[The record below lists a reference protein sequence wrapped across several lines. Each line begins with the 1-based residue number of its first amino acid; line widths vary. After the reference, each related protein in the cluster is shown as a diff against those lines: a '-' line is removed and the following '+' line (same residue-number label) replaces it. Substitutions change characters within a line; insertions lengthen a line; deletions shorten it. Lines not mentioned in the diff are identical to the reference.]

1 VSEMEP
7 HYRRQAFPG
16 DPGLPGQQS
25 RPAPVLPARGRE
37 FDDGEGEDLGWPQVT
52 DWLKRHQ
59 VFLIGLG
66 LILIDLIW
74 KSTFLHHFYFRQ
86 DDFHFT
92 ELALQYGLTWKYLGY
107 VGSGHLH
114 PGVLLLVWILA
125 KTAPYNWAAATWMTL
140 LLVAIASL
148 ACLRMLLT
156 LLGNRLAALIP
167 LTLFLVTPL
176 TFPDDSW
183 WTSALESLPL
193 QITIFLAVTS
203 QVHYVR
209 SGRYRHA
216 VAAAFWL
223 VVGLAF
229 FEKAIVIPVL
239 LFAVTAGFLIDAR
252 IITSIRVSLGRYW
265 RAWALYAIIVAGYLA
280 VLLPALQHSTV
291 KPKGT
296 SLATT
301 ATFSWSLIRQSLLPG
316 LLGGPWGWSQWT
328 NAAVGYSEPTS
339 SWVWLSVFATGAII
353 VLSIV
358 VRGRAWRAWATLAIW
373 VLLADIVPVL
383 LGRLATAGSSN
394 LLGLDTR
401 YVADAAPVA
410 ALCVGLAF
418 WPVVRHDGRAS
429 AAEPARRTPDSFA
442 APAWQVTGV
451 VLTAAV
457 LLGSLL
463 SVSRYEKATALYNY
477 VGKIYLARVK
487 SQLADVRQDTVIVDL
502 PMPQIIEWNIF
513 YGNYANQSRALAP
526 FESQTT
532 MRHVRW
538 EAHFDGTIDRL
549 MKFDRDGVLRFANV
563 HGVRA
568 GAPAGKCASVRKGVA
583 TLRFTR
589 PSSPFTYILRI
600 GYLAEAPDAGHSV
613 TIRYGST
620 KLSLTPQVGLNSAYF
635 SVNGSAAKVTITMPK
650 STMPKPGGFCIG
662 DVEAGILT
670 TARS

>member
-1 VSEMEP
+1 VSEIEP
-7 HYRRQAFPG
+7 HYPRHAIPRNPAVS
-16 DPGLPGQQS
+16 GQQS
-25 RPAPVLPARGRE
+25 RPAPVLPAPGRVP
-37 FDDGEGEDLGWPQVT
+37 DDGEGEVIGWPQVT

-59 VFLIGLG
+59 VVLIGLG

-74 KSTFLHHFYFRQ
+74 KSTFLRHFYFRQ

-92 ELALQYGLTWKYLGY
+92 ELALQDGLTGKYLGY

-125 KTAPYNWAAATWMTL
+125 KTAPYNWAAATWMSL

-148 ACLRMLLT
+148 TCLRMLVT
-156 LLGNRLAALIP
+156 LLGNRLAVLIP

-183 WTSALESLPL
+183 WSSAVESLPL

-209 SGRYRHA
+209 TGRYRHA

-229 FEKAIVIPVL
+229 FEKAIVIPVV
-239 LFAVTAGFLIDAR
+239 LFAVTTGFLIDAR
-252 IITSIRVSLGRYW
+252 IMTSIRLSLREYW
-265 RAWALYAIIVAGYLA
+265 RAWALYALIVFAYLA

-291 KPKGT
+291 KPKAT

-301 ATFSWSLIRQSLLPG
+301 VTFSWSLIRQSLLPG
-316 LLGGPWGWSQWT
+316 LLGGPWGWSQWPNT
-328 NAAVGYSEPTS
+328 AVAYSQPTS
-339 SWVWLSVFATGAII
+339 SRVWLSVFATGAII

-358 VRGRAWRAWATLAIW
+358 VRGRAWRAWATLATW
-373 VLLADIVPVL
+373 VILADIAPLL
-383 LGRLATAGSSN
+383 LGRLATAGFSQI
-394 LLGLDTR
+394 LGLDTR

-410 ALCVGLAF
+410 VLCVGLAF
-418 WPVVRHDGRAS
+418 WPVVRPEGGGS
-429 AAEPARRTPDSFA
+429 QAEPSRRTTDFFA
-442 APAWQVTGV
+442 GAAWQVTGV
-451 VLTAAV
+451 VLAAAV
-457 LLGSLL
+457 VLGSLW
-463 SVSRYEKATALYNY
+463 SVNRYEKATALYNY

-487 SQLADVRQDTVIVDL
+487 SQLADVQQDTVIMNG
-502 PMPQIIEWNIF
+502 PMPPIIEWNIF

-532 MRHVRW
+532 MKHVRW
-538 EAHFDGTIDRL
+538 ETRFDGTIDRL
-549 MKFDRDGVLRFANV
+549 RMFDSYGVLRKANV

-568 GAPAGKCASVRKGVA
+568 VAPAGTGCAPVRGGVA
-583 TLRFTR
+583 TMRFPR
-589 PSSPFTYILRI
+589 PSAPTTGILRI
-600 GYLAEAPDAGHSV
+600 GYLAGPDPGGTV

-620 KLSLTPQVGLNSAYF
+620 TLSLTPQKRLNSAYF
-635 SVNGSAAKVTITMPK
+635 SVSGSATEVTITMPK
-650 STMPKPGGFCIG
+650 SGGICVG
-662 DVEAGILT
+662 DVEAGNLT
-670 TARS
+670 TASS

>member
-1 VSEMEP
+1 MNEMGRHASGRSIPRDPAVS
-7 HYRRQAFPG
+7 
-16 DPGLPGQQS
+16 GQH
-25 RPAPVLPARGRE
+25 RPSARVLPSPGRAL
-37 FDDGEGEDLGWPQVT
+37 DDGEGEVLGWPQVT

-59 VFLIGLG
+59 VLLIGLG
-66 LILIDLIW
+66 LILLELIW
-74 KSTFLHHFYFRQ
+74 KSGFLHHFYFRQ

-92 ELALQYGLTWKYLGY
+92 ELAQQYGLTWKYLGY

-125 KTAPYNWAAATWMTL
+125 KAAPYNWAAATWMSL
-140 LLVAIASL
+140 LLIAMASV

-156 LLGNRLAALIP
+156 LLGNRPAVLIP

-183 WTSALESLPL
+183 WTSAIESLPL

-209 SGRYRHA
+209 SGRFQHA
-216 VAAAFWL
+216 VAAACWL

-239 LFAVTAGFLIDAR
+239 LFALTAGFLIDDQ
-252 IITSIRVSLGRYW
+252 IVTSIRVSLGRYW
-265 RAWALYAIIVAGYLA
+265 RAWALYALIVGAYLA

-291 KPKGT
+291 KPKAT
-296 SLATT
+296 SLATML
-301 ATFSWSLIRQSLLPG
+301 TFSWSLTRQSLLPG

-328 NAAVGYSEPTS
+328 NAAVAYSEPTS
-339 SWVWLSVFATGAII
+339 SHVFLSVIAAGAII

-358 VRGRAWRAWATLAIW
+358 VRNRAWRAWAILAIW
-373 VLLADIVPVL
+373 VFLADIVPLL
-383 LGRLATAGSSN
+383 LGRLATAGFSQI
-394 LLGLDTR
+394 LGLDTR

-418 WPVVRHDGRAS
+418 WPVVHQDGRAS
-429 AAEPARRTPDSFA
+429 QAETARRMPNSFA
-442 APAWQVTGV
+442 GPAWRVTGV

-457 LLGSLL
+457 VLGSFW

-487 SQLADVRQDTVIVDL
+487 SQLADVQQDTVIADR
-502 PMPQIIEWNIF
+502 PMPPILEWNIF
-513 YGNYANQSRALAP
+513 YGNYSNQSRALVP

-532 MRHVRW
+532 IKHVRW
-538 EAHFDGTIDRL
+538 ETHFDGTIDRL
-549 MKFDRDGVLRFANV
+549 MMFDSYGVLRKANV

-568 GAPAGKCASVRKGVA
+568 EAPPALSCAPTRNGVA
-583 TLRFTR
+583 TLRFPKQSAPT
-589 PSSPFTYILRI
+589 TGILRI
-600 GYLAEAPDAGHSV
+600 GYLAGSHAGGTV
-613 TIRYGST
+613 TIRYGSNT
-620 KLSLTPQVGLNSAYF
+620 LSLTPQKGLNSAYF
-635 SVNGSAAKVTITMPK
+635 SVSGSASGVTITMPT
-650 STMPKPGGFCIG
+650 SGGICVG
-662 DVEAGILT
+662 DVEAGNLT
-670 TARS
+670 TANS

>member
-1 VSEMEP
+1 VSDTNP
-7 HYRRQAFPG
+7 YYRRQATPG
-16 DPGLPGQQS
+16 RHAGPRQPD
-25 RPAPVLPARGRE
+25 PVLPARARLH
-37 FDDGEGEDLGWPQVT
+37 DDGEGEEIGWPQAT

-59 VFLIGLG
+59 VVLIGLG

-74 KSTFLHHFYFRQ
+74 KSKFLHHFYFRQ

-114 PGVLLLVWILA
+114 PGVLFLVWVLA
-125 KTAPYNWAAATWMTL
+125 NAAPYNWAAATWMTL
-140 LLVAIASL
+140 LLIAIASL

-156 LLGNRLAALIP
+156 LFGNRLAVLIP

-183 WTSALESLPL
+183 WTSAIESLPL

-209 SGRYRHA
+209 TGRYRHA

-229 FEKAIVIPVL
+229 FEKAMVIPVL

-252 IITSIRVSLGRYW
+252 IMTSIRASLLRYW
-265 RAWALYAIIVAGYLA
+265 RAWALYALIVAAYLA

-291 KPKGT
+291 KPK
-296 SLATT
+296 SPALATT
-301 ATFSWSLIRQSLLPG
+301 VTFSWSLIRESLLPG
-316 LLGGPWGWSQWT
+316 LLGGPWGWTQWT
-328 NAAVGYSEPTS
+328 NAAVAYSDPS
-339 SWVWLSVFATGAII
+339 SSRVWLSLFATGAII

-373 VLLADIVPVL
+373 VVLADIVPLL
-383 LGRLATAGSSN
+383 LGRLATAQLSQ

-418 WPVVRHDGRAS
+418 WPVVRHEGRAP
-429 AAEPARRTPDSFA
+429 ETERARPGTDSFA
-442 APAWQVTGV
+442 RPAWQVTGV

-457 LLGSLL
+457 LLGSLW
-463 SVSRYEKATALYNY
+463 SVNRYEKATALYNY
-477 VGKIYLARVK
+477 VGGVYLARVK
-487 SQLADVRQDTVIVDL
+487 SQLADVQQDTVIVDR
-502 PMPQIIEWNIF
+502 PMPQIVEWNIF
-513 YGNYANQSRALAP
+513 YGSYANQSRALAP

-532 MRHVRW
+532 MKHVRW
-538 EAHFDGTIDRL
+538 ETHFDGTIDRL
-549 MKFDRDGVLRFANV
+549 RMFDIYGVLRTANV
-563 HGVRA
+563 DGVDA
-568 GAPAGKCASVRKGVA
+568 SAPARKHCASVRDGVA
-583 TLRFTR
+583 TLRFPR
-589 PSSPFTYILRI
+589 PSAPITGILRI
-600 GYLAEAPDAGHSV
+600 GYLSGPHPGGPV

-620 KLSLTPQVGLNSAYF
+620 TLSLTPQKGLNSAYF
-635 SVNGSAAKVTITMPK
+635 SVSGSATKVTVTMPK
-650 STMPKPGGFCIG
+650 AGGICVG
-662 DVEAGILT
+662 DAEAGNLT
-670 TARS
+670 TATPG